1 MTAISNP
8 YDALY
13 TKLKNRLTVVHDNCE
28 YTVGEYMLMK
38 AGKNAR
44 NENMPVVA
52 RANESRAVSSI
63 IDFVN
68 EKLTAKNPPRKEKTM
83 RRFPLRTSAS
93 TLLSAAAACA
103 LVVSCGV
110 YALVGLSNTVPYT
123 AEVDESDYYDTET
136 QDAIISEDIYEIA
149 EN

>member
-1 MTAISNP
+1 MTTISNP

-38 AGKNAR
+38 AGKSTR
-44 NENMPVVA
+44 NETLPVVA
-52 RANESRAVSSI
+52 RANESRAVASI
-63 IDFVN
+63 IDYVN
-68 EKLTAKNPPRKEKTM
+68 EKLTVKNPPRKEKTM

-93 TLLSAAAACA
+93 ALLSAAAACA

-123 AEVDESDYYDTET
+123 AEVEDTEYHETET
-136 QDAIISEDIYEIA
+136 QDTDLTDGMYEIA

>member
-28 YTVGEYMLMK
+28 YTFGEYMLMK

-93 TLLSAAAACA
+93 TLLSAAAAGRIFHST
-103 LVVSCGV
+103 LWT
-110 YALVGLSNTVPYT
+110 LPDTVNFSVRLWAPSGPAT
-123 AEVDESDYYDTET
+123 PHWW
-136 QDAIISEDIYEIA
+136 
-149 EN
+149 